1 MVPFFKAWR
10 NYKLQSL
17 SDVSLK
23 CIELD
28 YKSVE
33 LILSTLSDKRSIPSV
48 FMSFNFLNGTF
59 LTFHIQQRSFL
70 KLCITIYGNLIN
82 YFVFILSGSKTLKDL
97 INKLKLIYI
106 CSCWFFSSALFTKT
120 SVYMRA
126 LY

>member
-1 MVPFFKAWR
+1 MVPCFKAR
-10 NYKLQSL
+10 RIYKLQSL

-59 LTFHIQQRSFL
+59 LTFHIQ
-70 KLCITIYGNLIN
+70 
-82 YFVFILSGSKTLKDL
+82 
-97 INKLKLIYI
+97 
-106 CSCWFFSSALFTKT
+106 
-120 SVYMRA
+120 
-126 LY
+126 